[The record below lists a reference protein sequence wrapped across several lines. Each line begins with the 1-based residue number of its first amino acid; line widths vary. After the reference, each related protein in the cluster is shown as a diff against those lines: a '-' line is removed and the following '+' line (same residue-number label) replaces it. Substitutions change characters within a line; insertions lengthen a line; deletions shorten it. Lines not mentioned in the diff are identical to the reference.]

1 MTWFSIIVSGIV
13 TYFSRMAMVALID
26 REMLGTK
33 VKEVLN
39 YVPAAVFPAIIFPGV
54 FFNDFGSFVEITDPK
69 IYGAI
74 VALIVGFYSRNVIA
88 TIVYG
93 FYLIGL
99 LFIGLN
105 NINFYNKIII
115 IIFISLKQF
124 FYNFIFFYFIN

>member
-54 FFNDFGSFVEITDPK
+54 FYNDFGSFIEYSDPK

-74 VALIVGFYSRNVIA
+74 VALIVGFYSKNVIA
-88 TIVYG
+88 TIVS
-93 FYLIGL
+93 GL
-99 LFIGLN
+99 LSYWF
-105 NINFYNKIII
+105 
-115 IIFISLKQF
+115 IIFILLE
-124 FYNFIFFYFIN
+124 

>member
-39 YVPAAVFPAIIFPGV
+39 YVPAAVFPAIIFPGI
-54 FFNDFGSFVEITDPK
+54 FFDDLGLIVEITDPK

-74 VALIVGFYSRNVIA
+74 VALIVGFFSRSVIA
-88 TIVYG
+88 TIMS
-93 FYLIGL
+93 GL
-99 LFIGLN
+99 VSYWF
-105 NINFYNKIII
+105 
-115 IIFISLKQF
+115 IIFVI
-124 FYNFIFFYFIN
+124 

>member
-1 MTWFSIIVSGIV
+1 MTWLSIIVSGIV

-39 YVPAAVFPAIIFPGV
+39 YVPAAVFPAIIFPGI

-74 VALIVGFYSRNVIA
+74 IALVVGFYSKSVIA
-88 TIVYG
+88 TIAS
-93 FYLIGL
+93 GL
-99 LFIGLN
+99 LSYWF
-105 NINFYNKIII
+105 
-115 IIFISLKQF
+115 IIFFLLR
-124 FYNFIFFYFIN
+124 

>member
-54 FFNDFGSFVEITDPK
+54 FFNDFGSFVEYSNPK

-74 VALIVGFYSRNVIA
+74 VALIIGFYSKNVIA
-88 TIVYG
+88 TIISG
-93 FYLIGL
+93 LISYW
-99 LFIGLN
+99 F
-105 NINFYNKIII
+105 
-115 IIFISLKQF
+115 IIFVI
-124 FYNFIFFYFIN
+124 

>member
-26 REMLGTK
+26 RDMLGTK

-54 FFNDFGSFVEITDPK
+54 FFNDFGSLVEISDPK

-74 VALIVGFYSRNVIA
+74 IALIVGFFSRSVIA
-88 TIVYG
+88 TI
-93 FYLIGL
+93 LSGL
-99 LFIGLN
+99 SSYWFIVFV
-105 NINFYNKIII
+105 I
-115 IIFISLKQF
+115 
-124 FYNFIFFYFIN
+124 

>member
-1 MTWFSIIVSGIV
+1 MTWLSIIISGIV

-54 FFNDFGSFVEITDPK
+54 FFNDFGLFVEITDPK

-74 VALIVGFYSRNVIA
+74 IALIVGFFSRSVIA
-88 TIVYG
+88 TI
-93 FYLIGL
+93 LSGL
-99 LFIGLN
+99 SSYWFIVFV
-105 NINFYNKIII
+105 I
-115 IIFISLKQF
+115 
-124 FYNFIFFYFIN
+124 

>member
-26 REMLGTK
+26 RDMLGKK

-54 FFNDFGSFVEITDPK
+54 FFNDFGSLVEITDPK

-74 VALIVGFYSRNVIA
+74 IALIVGFFSRSVIA
-88 TIVYG
+88 TI
-93 FYLIGL
+93 LSGL
-99 LFIGLN
+99 SSYWFIVFV
-105 NINFYNKIII
+105 I
-115 IIFISLKQF
+115 
-124 FYNFIFFYFIN
+124 

>member
-13 TYFSRMAMVALID
+13 TYFSRMAMVALIN

-54 FFNDFGSFVEITDPK
+54 FFNDVGHFVELNDPK

-74 VALIVGFYSRNVIA
+74 VALVVGFFSRNVIA
-88 TIVYG
+88 TI
-93 FYLIGL
+93 IAGL
-99 LFIGLN
+99 LSYWFV
-105 NINFYNKIII
+105 
-115 IIFISLKQF
+115 IFI
-124 FYNFIFFYFIN
+124 I

>member
-39 YVPAAVFPAIIFPGV
+39 YVPAAVFPAIIFPGI
-54 FFNDFGSFVEITDPK
+54 FFNDIGLIVEISDPK

-74 VALIVGFYSRNVIA
+74 IALVVGFYSRNVIA
-88 TIVYG
+88 TILAGLIVYW
-93 FYLIGL
+93 FLI
-99 LFIGLN
+99 F
-105 NINFYNKIII
+105 
-115 IIFISLKQF
+115 
-124 FYNFIFFYFIN
+124 

>member
-1 MTWFSIIVSGIV
+1 MTWFSIIVSGID

-54 FFNDFGSFVEITDPK
+54 FFDDLGSFVEFTNPK
-69 IYGAI
+69 IYGAL

-88 TIVYG
+88 TI
-93 FYLIGL
+93 LSGL
-99 LFIGLN
+99 LSYWFM
-105 NINFYNKIII
+105 
-115 IIFISLKQF
+115 IFLI
-124 FYNFIFFYFIN
+124 

>member
-1 MTWFSIIVSGIV
+1 MTWFSIIISGII

-54 FFNDFGSFVEITDPK
+54 FFNDSSSFVEITDPK

-74 VALIVGFYSRNVIA
+74 VALIVGFFTRNVIA
-88 TIVYG
+88 TIISG
-93 FYLIGL
+93 LISYW
-99 LFIGLN
+99 F
-105 NINFYNKIII
+105 
-115 IIFISLKQF
+115 IIFVI
-124 FYNFIFFYFIN
+124 

>member
-54 FFNDFGSFVEITDPK
+54 FFNDFGTLVEITDPK

-74 VALIVGFYSRNVIA
+74 IALIVGFFSRSVIA
-88 TIVYG
+88 TI
-93 FYLIGL
+93 LSGL
-99 LFIGLN
+99 SSYWFIVFV
-105 NINFYNKIII
+105 I
-115 IIFISLKQF
+115 
-124 FYNFIFFYFIN
+124 